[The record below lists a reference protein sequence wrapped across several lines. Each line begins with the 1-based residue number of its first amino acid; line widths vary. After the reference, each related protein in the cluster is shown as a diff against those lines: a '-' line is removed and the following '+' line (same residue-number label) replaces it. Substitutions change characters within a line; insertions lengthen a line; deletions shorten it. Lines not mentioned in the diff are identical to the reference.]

1 MIQSDNLQSQEKI
14 ENRPLDY
21 NCNHECFIQSLSV
34 FWNYGKGVSRLFFF
48 FCRTHRIRKFPGQGW
63 NAHHSSD
70 SAGSFTCR
78 ATSALPRLLSTR
90 RTPLPAPRSQS
101 GEIFSGR
108 KEPRASPQGVRV
120 LRMAHRSGLWSHT
133 QTAFHFLLQASRS
146 FCNLLFGE

>member
-21 NCNHECFIQSLSV
+21 NCNHECFIQSLS
-34 FWNYGKGVSRLFFF
+34 FFRKGVSITEKGFQGFFF
-48 FCRTHRIRKFPGQGW
+48 FFFP
-63 NAHHSSD
+63 NPPHTEVPRSSSD

>member
-1 MIQSDNLQSQEKI
+1 MFHTI
-14 ENRPLDY
+14 
-21 NCNHECFIQSLSV
+21 SV
-34 FWNYGKGVSRLFFF
+34 CLLELRKRGFKAFFF

-120 LRMAHRSGLWSHT
+120 LRMARRSGLWSHT